1 MWRKLHSH
9 HYGVMMD
16 YQPWEPFVYQM
27 DDGSFV
33 VLSQWDYMYY
43 EVDNSTDG
51 YEVKGHALEPY
62 LFSLN

>member
-1 MWRKLHSH
+1 MN
-9 HYGVMMD
+9 
-16 YQPWEPFVYQM
+16 YQPWEPFVYQL

-43 EVDNSTDG
+43 EVDNSTEG
-51 YEVKGHALEPY
+51 YEDEGIALNPF